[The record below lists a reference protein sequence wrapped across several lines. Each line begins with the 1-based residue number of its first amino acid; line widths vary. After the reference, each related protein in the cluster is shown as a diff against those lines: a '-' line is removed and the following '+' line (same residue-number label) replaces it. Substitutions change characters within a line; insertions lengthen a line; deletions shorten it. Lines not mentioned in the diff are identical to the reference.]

1 MPAPTHLEEISA
13 VVFVTTRDPVIE
25 DSVERLI
32 HAFAADGVTSMECA
46 TCYICS
52 YNYNMD
58 LE

>member
-46 TCYICS
+46 TCYRFIS
-52 YNYNMD
+52 NYNMD
-58 LE
+58 FE